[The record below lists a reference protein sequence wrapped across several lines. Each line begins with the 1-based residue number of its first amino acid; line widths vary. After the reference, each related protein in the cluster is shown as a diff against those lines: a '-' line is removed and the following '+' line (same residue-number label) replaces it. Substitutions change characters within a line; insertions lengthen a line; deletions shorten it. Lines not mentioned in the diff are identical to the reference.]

1 MLKFFKKYSKW
12 VSVFILGVA
21 LIAVYKTFNS
31 FEFLGN
37 LLYTVVKAVSP
48 FILAFV
54 VAYLLNIPITK
65 LRGLIEKRVK
75 VEFIRKHSLAFS
87 IAAVYV
93 LALVAVAFLL
103 GAILPALFR
112 NLIDMATNL
121 PQYAEDAVDYING
134 LPVMGTL
141 GIKINSADINEF
153 FKGILR
159 SINNNA
165 YAAGIFSITSG
176 LMSFA
181 SEAVKIFIGLIASV
195 YMLVDKERILRGL
208 RRIITAFSK
217 SDKTEQVMERFSY
230 INMIFTQYIYS
241 RLICCMIM
249 AVVCSIILSIMGE
262 KYALLLGIFIGVMD
276 IIPYFGSII
285 SWIVGAII
293 MAISGGLMHSVW
305 CSILMLIMQQIDGN
319 VIAPRVMG
327 SRLEIR
333 PLTIIIAVSV
343 GGTLFGF
350 VGMIISVP
358 VVAVLKLVFTDYLQL
373 RETAVQA
380 EAEASEAEED

>member
-12 VSVFILGVA
+12 VSIFILGVA

-37 LLYTVVKAVSP
+37 LLYTVVKAISP

-65 LRGLIEKRVK
+65 LRALIEKRVQ
-75 VEFIRKHSLAFS
+75 VGFIRKHSLAFS
-87 IAAVYV
+87 IGSIYII
-93 LALVAVAFLL
+93 ALIGVVVLL

-121 PQYAEDAVDYING
+121 PQYAEEAVDYINN
-134 LPVMGTL
+134 LPFMGTL
-141 GIKINSADINEF
+141 GVKINSADINDF
-153 FKGILR
+153 FRGILKD
-159 SINNNA
+159 INNSA

-195 YMLVDKERILRGL
+195 YMLVDKERILKGFRYV
-208 RRIITAFSK
+208 ITSLSK
-217 SDKTEQVMERFSY
+217 TDKAEQVMERFSY
-230 INMIFTQYIYS
+230 INKIFTQYIYS

-285 SWIVGAII
+285 SWAVGAVI

-305 CSILMLIMQQIDGN
+305 CSLLMLIMQQIDGN

-358 VVAVLKLVFTDYLQL
+358 VVAVLKLVLTDYLQL
-373 RETAVQA
+373 RAKNAQTET
-380 EAEASEAEED
+380 EEAEEN

>member
-1 MLKFFKKYSKW
+1 MLVFFRKYSKW
-12 VSVFILGVA
+12 VSIFILGVA

-37 LLYTVVKAVSP
+37 LLYTVIKAVSP
-48 FILAFV
+48 FIIAFA
-54 VAYLLNIPITK
+54 VAYLLNIPITR
-65 LRGLIEKRVK
+65 LRGFIEKKVK
-75 VEFIRKHSLAFS
+75 VDFIRKHALAFS
-87 IAAVYV
+87 IGAVYI
-93 LALVAVAFLL
+93 LALIAVAVLL
-103 GAILPALFR
+103 GGILPALFR

-121 PQYAEDAVDYING
+121 PQYAEEAVDYING
-134 LPVMGTL
+134 LPFMGTL
-141 GIKINSADINEF
+141 GVKINSADINDF
-153 FKGILR
+153 FR
-159 SINNNA
+159 SILKNINNGA

-195 YMLVDKERILRGL
+195 YMLVDKERIITGL
-208 RRIITAFSK
+208 RRIIMIFSK
-217 SDKTEQVMERFSY
+217 SDKADQVMKRFAY
-230 INMIFTQYIYS
+230 INTIFTQYIYS

-285 SWIVGAII
+285 SWAVGAVI
-293 MAISGGLMHSVW
+293 MAISGGVMHSVW

-343 GGTLFGF
+343 GGSLFGF
-350 VGMIISVP
+350 IGMIISVP
-358 VVAVLKLVFTDYLQL
+358 VVAVLKLVFMDYLQL
-373 RETAVQA
+373 RENAVHA
-380 EAEASEAEED
+380 ESEANAEEG

>member
-12 VSVFILGVA
+12 VSIFILGVA

-65 LRGLIEKRVK
+65 LRSLIEKRVQIG
-75 VEFIRKHSLAFS
+75 FIRKHSLAFS
-87 IAAVYV
+87 IGAVYII
-93 LALVAVAFLL
+93 ALIGVVVLL

-121 PQYAEDAVDYING
+121 PQYAEEAVDYINN
-134 LPVMGTL
+134 LPFMGTL
-141 GIKINSADINEF
+141 GIKINSADINDF
-153 FKGILR
+153 FRGILKD
-159 SINNNA
+159 INNSA

-195 YMLVDKERILRGL
+195 YMLVDKERILKGFRYV
-208 RRIITAFSK
+208 ITSLSK
-217 SDKTEQVMERFSY
+217 TDKAELVMERFSY
-230 INMIFTQYIYS
+230 INKIFTQYIYS

-285 SWIVGAII
+285 SWAVGAII

-305 CSILMLIMQQIDGN
+305 CSLLMLIMQQIDGN

-350 VGMIISVP
+350 IGMIISVP
-358 VVAVLKLVFTDYLQL
+358 VVAVLKLILSDYLQL
-373 RETAVQA
+373 RAKNAQA
-380 EAEASEAEED
+380 EGEEAEED